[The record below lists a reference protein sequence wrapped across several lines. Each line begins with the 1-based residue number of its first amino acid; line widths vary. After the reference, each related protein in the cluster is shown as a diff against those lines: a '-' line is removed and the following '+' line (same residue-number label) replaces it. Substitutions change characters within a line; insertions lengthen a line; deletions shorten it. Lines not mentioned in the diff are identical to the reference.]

1 MEKWKEI
8 YKGSIPKDNYEV
20 QVTNSEENG
29 LIVKLK
35 GMRYQVDVKFGVI
48 HALRMLDEG
57 IVQDGVYSNN
67 EIGKLKKRNFENVM
81 YELTDGEFE
90 KTIRKMSAGIIDL
103 LETRHYV
110 IITRNYNIDIITDW
124 EPELDVHNI

>member
-1 MEKWKEI
+1 MI
-8 YKGSIPKDNYEV
+8 
-20 QVTNSEENG
+20 
-29 LIVKLK
+29 
-35 GMRYQVDVKFGVI
+35 
-48 HALRMLDEG
+48 
-57 IVQDGVYSNN
+57 
-67 EIGKLKKRNFENVM
+67 
-81 YELTDGEFE
+81 DGEFE